1 MKLDYEKAY
10 DRVNWNFL
18 EEVLQTRGSVCVR
31 LNDEN
36 GPYFSTS
43 KGLRQGDPLSPL
55 LFNLVV
61 DVFTKMVIRAA
72 RHRIISGL
80 LPNVCEGGIVS
91 LQYADNTLL
100 FLQHDQIQAS
110 HFKWLLAC
118 FENLS
123 GMKINYNKNDLLTLG
138 LAEEENLALA
148 RIFCC
153 NIGNFPIKYLGVPLH
168 FTNTRREDIQPVV
181 DKLIKRITGWKGK
194 LLSSAGKLVLL
205 KSCLAST
212 PIYLLSV
219 IKLPK
224 WAIENINSQMANFLW
239 NDQEGNHKY
248 HLSNFKSL
256 AQKKRVW
263 RLGNN
268 RP

>member
-31 LNDEN
+31 LNEEN
-36 GPYFSTS
+36 GPYFPTG

-72 RHRIISGL
+72 RHGIISGL

-91 LQYADNTLL
+91 LQYADDTLL
-100 FLQHDQIQAS
+100 FLRHDQIQAC

-123 GMKINYNKNDLLTLG
+123 SMKINYNKSDLLTLG
-138 LAEEENLALA
+138 LEEEENLALA
-148 RIFCC
+148 RLFCC

-168 FTNTRREDIQPVV
+168 FTNLRMEDIQPVV

-256 AQKKRVW
+256 APKKKSLEV
-263 RLGNN
+263 GE
-268 RP
+268 